1 MAAKRNFMLTGA
13 IIGGTVGLI
22 VWLAFFVVAARATG
36 QSLSGAKSI
45 HSAELRSA
53 LSPEDVLKRFRQI
66 PPNSKLRISPDY
78 SAPNTDICFD
88 WTPDLSTYGFLFP
101 VQVHPDGSGGSK
113 IEVRMIPRMSLA
125 GGNNAVRNKFMGRA
139 TAILQDLLK

>member
-1 MAAKRNFMLTGA
+1 MGA
-13 IIGGTVGLI
+13 IIGGIVGLV

-45 HSAELRSA
+45 HSAEMKSA
-53 LSPEDVLKRFRQI
+53 LTPDDVLQRFRQL
-66 PPNSKLRISPDY
+66 PSDSKLRISPDY

-88 WTPDLSTYGFLFP
+88 WTPDLTTYGFLFP
-101 VQVHPDGSGGSK
+101 VQVQSDGSGGSR
-113 IEVRMIPRMSLA
+113 IEVRMIPRMSFV
-125 GGNNAVRNKFMGRA
+125 GGNAAVRNRFMGKA